1 MSDSEMLLGLL
12 PSHDGSDHEQGLST
26 ENPDLIYNMDVDVL
40 SDQELE
46 DKDILVPPEMADAD
60 GDDAFLAPNSP
71 ASNKPDSL
79 LGLGLEDD
87 METGEQQDNNL
98 DIDLGVDVDA
108 GDALND
114 SVLDNDR
121 SADDEQK
128 EVPLPENSSEP
139 TESNKTDS
147 NAEVAVDIQDL
158 QNSVDP
164 NGASSEPKAAEA
176 KEKEPIKKEETEAQQ
191 QEQPKPEEG
200 KPESELHTDDEQSDN
215 ELKSTDSKD
224 SQSLSYASLSSK
236 PVESSHSTKRRI
248 LTSSEPEEEPEPEPE
263 KPFKNEPD
271 DELSINIDTEVPQI
285 EPARIPE
292 PSNIDT
298 NDKTRVRQTHAIVIP
313 SYASW
318 FNMKKI
324 HQIERDSLPEFFKTS
339 HPSKSPKIYANY
351 RNFMINAYRL
361 NPNEYL
367 TLTACRRTLVGDVS
381 TLMRVHRFLNKWGLI
396 NYQVNPLFKPS
407 YALEKLPNGSLVG
420 LPNCGDFNVQFDTP
434 RGLFPF
440 NTYKPSPG
448 NVNLDKLKQLI
459 GSNSTATANG
469 SLAPG
474 KENSEGEPPLKKQKI
489 ESGDWS
495 SKELAALLLGIKNH
509 KHDWF
514 QIAKTVGNNRSPQ
527 ECILKFLNMPIEDK
541 YTELSDKDLGILKFA
556 PNFPVLS
563 ADNPVISNLIFI
575 TNFVDAD
582 VVKAA
587 SAKACKVMDS
597 KILDKIEEVYGEK
610 TDSDSQKQNG
620 AKKSPTEI
628 NGNVGSEDLNDILKS
643 EFNEDERE
651 SIDVINEAATA
662 TLGAVAA
669 RSHLFATYEE
679 REMQKITQTI
689 VNQELNKVEV
699 KLNKV
704 KVLEKVFEKERHNLE
719 KQQNEIFLDR
729 LALTKSTISIS
740 QKLQKAVEILKTSH
754 ESDKSESA
762 GESVESISTLLKDI
776 NELLARPVS
785 HSLTESQQH
794 KTSDKTHLDN
804 NPVTRDL
811 ENTHKPLSV
820 VAPQNFKVWV
830 P

>member
-1 MSDSEMLLGLL
+1 MSDSEMLQGLL
-12 PSHDGSDHEQGLST
+12 PSHNDSDNEQGLST
-26 ENPDLIYNMDVDVL
+26 ENPDLLYNMDAN
-40 SDQELE
+40 ELPDE
-46 DKDILVPPEMADAD
+46 ELGDKDILVPPELRDVG
-60 GDDAFLAPNSP
+60 GDNAFLPPNSP
-71 ASNKPDSL
+71 SSNKSNSL
-79 LGLGLEDD
+79 LGLGLDNE
-87 METGEQQDNNL
+87 METDDPTNNN
-98 DIDLGVDVDA
+98 VD
-108 GDALND
+108 DALND
-114 SVLDNDR
+114 PILDDDIIG
-121 SADDEQK
+121 DDEQG
-128 EVPLPENSSEP
+128 EASVPDLSTGT
-139 TESNKTDS
+139 TEFKDTDS
-147 NAEVAVDIQDL
+147 NADMFVDNEADQGPVEL
-158 QNSVDP
+158 S
-164 NGASSEPKAAEA
+164 GSAEQVSDSKLMENDDEEA
-176 KEKEPIKKEETEAQQ
+176 EPIKTEESEATQQ
-191 QEQPKPEEG
+191 NHRNPEED
-200 KPESELHTDDEQSDN
+200 KMDTELHTDDEQSDN
-215 ELKSTDSKD
+215 DLKGIDRKEGQSSSSTSV
-224 SQSLSYASLSSK
+224 SSK
-236 PVESSHSTKRRI
+236 PTESSHSTKRRI
-248 LTSSEPEEEPEPEPE
+248 LTSPEPEQPL
-263 KPFKNEPD
+263 KNEQE
-271 DELSINIDTEVPQI
+271 DEVSIDVESDQPQI
-285 EPARIPE
+285 EPARIPQ
-292 PSNIDT
+292 SVDIDT
-298 NDKTRVRQTHAIVIP
+298 DDKTRVRQTHAIIIP

-381 TLMRVHRFLNKWGLI
+381 TIMRVHRFLNKWGLI

-420 LPNCGDFNVQFDTP
+420 LPSCGDFNVQYDTP

-459 GSNSTATANG
+459 GSNSTATVNG
-469 SLAPG
+469 SATSEN
-474 KENSEGEPPLKKQKI
+474 ENSEGEPPLKKQKL

-495 SKELAALLLGIKNH
+495 PKELAALLIGIKNH

-514 QIAKTVGNNRSPQ
+514 QIAKSVGNNRTPQ

-541 YTELSDKDLGILKFA
+541 YNELSDKDFGILKYA

-575 TNFVDAD
+575 TNFVDAE

-587 SAKACKVMDS
+587 SAKACKAMDS

-610 TDSDSQKQNG
+610 TDSDSKTQNG
-620 AKKSPTEI
+620 AKKSPSDS
-628 NGNVGSEDLNDILKS
+628 NGSLASDDLHDILKT
-643 EFNEDERE
+643 EFNEDDRE
-651 SIDVINEAATA
+651 SMDVITDAATT

-689 VNQELNKVEV
+689 INQELNKVEM

-719 KQQNEIFLDR
+719 RQQNEIFLDR
-729 LALTKSTISIS
+729 LALTKSTIGIS
-740 QKLQKAVEILKTSH
+740 KKLQKAVEILKSSQ
-754 ESDKSESA
+754 ENNKNEDA
-762 GESVESISTLLKDI
+762 GESGESISTLLNDI
-776 NELLARPVS
+776 NDLLARPVS
-785 HSLTESQQH
+785 HSLTESQEH
-794 KTSDKTHLDN
+794 KISDKASQDKT
-804 NPVTRDL
+804 VARDL
-811 ENTHKPLSV
+811 ESAHKPLSV
-820 VAPQNFKVWV
+820 VAPQSFKVWV

>member
-1 MSDSEMLLGLL
+1 MSDSEMLLRLL
-12 PSHDGSDHEQGLST
+12 PSQNGSDNEQEMST
-26 ENPDLIYNMDVDVL
+26 GNPDLLYNMDVDDL
-40 SDQELE
+40 QAQELG
-46 DKDILVPPEMADAD
+46 DKDILVPPELPDVE
-60 GDDAFLAPNSP
+60 GDNELLAPNSP
-71 ASNKPDSL
+71 SSNKSDSL
-79 LGLGLEDD
+79 LGLGL
-87 METGEQQDNNL
+87 DNEMQTDVQPNSN
-98 DIDLGVDVDA
+98 VDE
-108 GDALND
+108 ALND
-114 SVLDNDR
+114 PILDNDIP
-121 SADDEQK
+121 ADDGQGEASVPDLSTEIPDFK
-128 EVPLPENSSEP
+128 E
-139 TESNKTDS
+139 TDS
-147 NAEVAVDIQDL
+147 NGDMFVDDKDRQDSEEPSVPIESASLDSKLIQEE
-158 QNSVDP
+158 
-164 NGASSEPKAAEA
+164 G
-176 KEKEPIKKEETEAQQ
+176 EKSIKTEDSEAQKL
-191 QEQPKPEEG
+191 EQSKPEEDL
-200 KPESELHTDDEQSDN
+200 ESELHTDDEQSDTN
-215 ELKSTDSKD
+215 FEGTDSKEGQT
-224 SQSLSYASLSSK
+224 STSTSVSSK
-236 PVESSHSTKRRI
+236 PAESSHSTKRRI
-248 LTSSEPEEEPEPEPE
+248 LASPEPEQPLKSE
-263 KPFKNEPD
+263 ND
-271 DELSINIDTEVPQI
+271 DDISIDVESDQQQI
-285 EPARIPE
+285 EPARIPQ
-292 PSNIDT
+292 SVHIDT
-298 NDKTRVRQTHAIVIP
+298 DDKARVRQTHAIIIP

-381 TLMRVHRFLNKWGLI
+381 TIMRVHRFLNKWGLI

-420 LPNCGDFNVQFDTP
+420 LPYCGDFNVQFDTP

-459 GSNSTATANG
+459 GSNPTASENG
-469 SLAPG
+469 SIASG
-474 KENSEGEPPLKKQKI
+474 NESSEGEPPLKKQKL
-489 ESGDWS
+489 ETGDWS
-495 SKELAALLLGIKNH
+495 PKELAALLLGIKNH

-514 QIAKTVGNNRSPQ
+514 QIAKSVGNNRTPQ

-541 YTELSDKDLGILKFA
+541 YTELSDKDLGVLKYA

-575 TNFVDAD
+575 ANFVDAD

-610 TDSDSQKQNG
+610 TDSDDKTQNG
-620 AKKSPTEI
+620 AKKSPSES
-628 NGNVGSEDLNDILKS
+628 NGSVVPDDLQDILKT
-643 EFNEDERE
+643 EFNEDAHDG
-651 SIDVINEAATA
+651 IDVIKDAATT

-689 VNQELNKVEV
+689 INQELNKVEV

-704 KVLEKVFEKERHNLE
+704 KVLEKVFEKERRNLE
-719 KQQNEIFLDR
+719 RQQNEIFLDR

-740 QKLQKAVEILKTSH
+740 KKLQKAVEILKTSQ
-754 ESDKSESA
+754 ETGKSEA
-762 GESVESISTLLKDI
+762 VGEGVESISTLLNDI
-776 NELLARPVS
+776 NDLIARPVS
-785 HSLTESQQH
+785 HSLTESQEH
-794 KTSDKTHLDN
+794 KTSDKASLDN
-804 NPVTRDL
+804 PVARDL
-811 ENTHKPLSV
+811 ENAQKPLSV
-820 VAPQNFKVWV
+820 VAPQSFKVWV